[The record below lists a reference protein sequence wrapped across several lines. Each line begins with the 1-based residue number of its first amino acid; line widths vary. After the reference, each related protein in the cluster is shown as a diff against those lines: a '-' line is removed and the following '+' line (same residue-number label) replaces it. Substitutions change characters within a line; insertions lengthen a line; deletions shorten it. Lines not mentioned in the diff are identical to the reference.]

1 MEDDTTSVTAAL
13 FGLAGFEILAAAD
26 AGGELEVL
34 VQTGA
39 DLVGCPECGAVA
51 RAKDR
56 RPTWVRD
63 LPIGGRPVVICWVK
77 RIWACPQPLCEQ
89 RTWTEQHP
97 AIAPRASLTERAR
110 RWAFEQVGSADAA
123 VSRTAAW
130 LGVSWWTVMR
140 QVIERGVSLI
150 EDSDRLARVS
160 VVGVDETAYL
170 HASSCRST
178 TFATGIADLTPG
190 RATRLLDVV
199 EGRSGTVLAAWLADR
214 DQAWRA
220 GITTASL
227 DPFRGYA
234 TALGSQLPGAVRV
247 LDPFHVVRL
256 ALAAVDDV
264 RRRVQQAQTGHR
276 GRTGDPLYG
285 IRRVLRRRVDRLS
298 VKARARLETGLVAG
312 DPGGEVTIA
321 WTIAQQVMA
330 LYQLDDP
337 AQARARAAELMTALR
352 TCPIPELARLGR
364 TLHIWRDELVAHF
377 DHPSVSNGPTE
388 NLNLKIKNTKRI
400 ARGYRNFGHYRL
412 RLLLNHGRI
421 REDHSPT
428 RIRTRAPRFAA

>member
-1 MEDDTTSVTAAL
+1 LSV
-13 FGLAGFEILAAAD
+13 
-26 AGGELEVL
+26 
-34 VQTGA
+34 
-39 DLVGCPECGAVA
+39 
-51 RAKDR
+51 
-56 RPTWVRD
+56 
-63 LPIGGRPVVICWVK
+63 
-77 RIWACPQPLCEQ
+77 
-89 RTWTEQHP
+89 H
-97 AIAPRASLTERAR
+97 
-110 RWAFEQVGSADAA
+110 
-123 VSRTAAW
+123 
-130 LGVSWWTVMR
+130 
-140 QVIERGVSLI
+140 
-150 EDSDRLARVS
+150 
-160 VVGVDETAYL
+160 DE
-170 HASSCRST
+170 
-178 TFATGIADLTPG
+178 
-190 RATRLLDVV
+190 
-199 EGRSGTVLAAWLADR
+199 
-214 DQAWRA
+214 AWRA
-220 GITTASL
+220 GIATASL

-285 IRRVLRRRVDRLS
+285 IRRVLRRRVDHLS

-312 DPGGEVTIA
+312 DPDGEVTIA

-330 LYQLDDP
+330 LYRLDDP
-337 AQARARAAELMTALR
+337 AQARARAADRMTALR

-364 TLHIWRDELVAHF
+364 TLHVWRDELVAHF
-377 DHPSVSNGPTE
+377 DHPAVSNGPTE